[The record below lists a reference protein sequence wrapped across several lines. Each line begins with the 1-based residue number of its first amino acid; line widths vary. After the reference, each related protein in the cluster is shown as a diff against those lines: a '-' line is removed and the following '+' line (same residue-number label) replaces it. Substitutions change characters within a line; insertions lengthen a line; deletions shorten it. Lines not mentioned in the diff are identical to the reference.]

1 MLICKMW
8 ACIFLKRPNPEVVV
22 YDSGVWFGGM
32 IRRICGKNHRKI
44 TNVRWGLLHFMSA
57 LPPTAT
63 SRSQWSQQH
72 QQHPAP
78 SQQSCPQ
85 PAAPSTT
92 RSTQHHPAAAPSSC
106 TQQAAPRAWDVACIA
121 RVLPH
126 MGQSVDCSART
137 PHPSQQH
144 PTAPS
149 TQPAAP
155 RGMGRGMHRT
165 RPAPDWDRA
174 WIAAHAPHTP
184 ASTQQHPAAS
194 STTQQHPAAPSKQ
207 HPGAWDVACI
217 ARVLPHMGQSV
228 DCSARTPHPASSTL
242 QDPAPPST
250 QICIYIY
257 IYIIHIYIYRDIH
270 IIITITYIHT
280 YIYIYIIC
288 MWLLYTYIYIYILY
302 I

>member
-1 MLICKMW
+1 
-8 ACIFLKRPNPEVVV
+8 
-22 YDSGVWFGGM
+22 M
-32 IRRICGKNHRKI
+32 IRRICGTNHRK
-44 TNVRWGLLHFMSA
+44 NHQCQVRVVAFYVSSA
-57 LPPTAT
+57 SSTAT

-92 RSTQHHPAAAPSSC
+92 RSTQHHPAAAPSS

-165 RPAPDWDRA
+165 RPAPDGDRA

-194 STTQQHPAAPSKQ
+194 SSIQHHPAAPSSTQQAAPRGVGRGMHRTRPAPHGTERGLQRTHPTPRQQ
-207 HPGAWDVACI
+207 HPAG
-217 ARVLPHMGQSV
+217 
-228 DCSARTPHPASSTL
+228 
-242 QDPAPPST
+242 PST
-250 QICIYIY
+250 TQHPNMYLFTYIYIHNNHHIYIY
-257 IYIIHIYIYRDIH
+257 IVY
-270 IIITITYIHT
+270 YIHT
-280 YIYIYIIC
+280 YIYI
-288 MWLLYTYIYIYILY
+288 
-302 I
+302 

>member
-1 MLICKMW
+1 MLTCKMW

-32 IRRICGKNHRKI
+32 IRRICGTNHRK
-44 TNVRWGLLHFMSA
+44 NHQCQVRVVRFYVSSA
-57 LPPTAT
+57 SSTAT

-92 RSTQHHPAAAPSSC
+92 RSTQHHPAAAPSS

-174 WIAAHAPHTP
+174 WIAAYAPHTP

-194 STTQQHPAAPSKQ
+194 SSIQHHPAAPSSTQQAAPRGVGRGMHRTRPAPDWDRAWIAAHAPHTPPAAPCRTQ
-207 HPGAWDVACI
+207 H
-217 ARVLPHMGQSV
+217 
-228 DCSARTPHPASSTL
+228 HPA
-242 QDPAPPST
+242 PKYVF
-250 QICIYIY
+250 IYIY
-257 IYIIHIYIYRDIH
+257 I
-270 IIITITYIHT
+270 
-280 YIYIYIIC
+280 
-288 MWLLYTYIYIYILY
+288 W
-302 I
+302 